1 MIVDN
6 ARTWTL
12 DDCTV
17 TEMGYDYD
25 LHCFAVHMERDGQ
38 IRTQT
43 IYPQTIADMAACIA
57 DLDAGL
63 SPVGAWEDG
72 RGDLVCWANAQDE
85 E

>member
-1 MIVDN
+1 MNGNN
-6 ARTWTL
+6 ARTWNC

-17 TEMGYDYD
+17 TEMENDFD
-25 LHCFAVHMERDGQ
+25 LHCFEIRMERDGQ

-43 IYPQTIADMAACIA
+43 MYPQTIADMEGIIE
-57 DLDAGL
+57 DLDCGC

-72 RGDLVCWANAQDE
+72 SGNLVCWANAQDE

>member
-1 MIVDN
+1 MNGNN

-17 TEMGYDYD
+17 TEMEIDYD
-25 LHCFAVHMERDGQ
+25 LHCFVARMERDGQ

-43 IYPQTIADMAACIA
+43 MYPQTIADMEGIIE
-57 DLDAGL
+57 DLDDGM